1 MPKHS
6 DHDGGLFLFIINLK
20 ELQDGGMQTTPPSQQ
35 AAPPPLAQGRL
46 EFDFGGI
53 AAPLYSGHLILTAV
67 VSSCSKKGDVD

>member
-6 DHDGGLFLFIINLK
+6 DHDGGLFLFAINLK

-46 EFDFGGI
+46 EFDFGG
-53 AAPLYSGHLILTAV
+53 TAV
-67 VSSCSKKGDVD
+67 PPLHKGERTEEYYHSKFPSVG